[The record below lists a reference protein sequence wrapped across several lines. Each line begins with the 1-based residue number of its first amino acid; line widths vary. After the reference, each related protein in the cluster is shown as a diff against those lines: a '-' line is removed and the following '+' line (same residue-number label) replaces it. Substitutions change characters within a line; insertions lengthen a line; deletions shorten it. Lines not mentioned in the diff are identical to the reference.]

1 MKTFCLL
8 LLSAWLLA
16 QSASA
21 QNFRL
26 GAKTGL
32 NYATVR
38 NQYTAAGQQ
47 RALPGPIGGITAR
60 WYCMGTMHWH
70 LQAELLYSAK
80 GDRLR
85 IQTPGETLR
94 YRRRLHYLD
103 LPVMMRMDW
112 KGFTAEAGPQVGYL
126 LGARN
131 DTPYGVVRGSSS
143 LRRLPLGYVAG
154 LGYESRWGVGLTLR
168 YNADLTSVGRYDPA
182 FGGARNA
189 ALQVL
194 LGYTSHMWY

>member
-1 MKTFCLL
+1 M
-8 LLSAWLLA
+8 
-16 QSASA
+16 
-21 QNFRL
+21 R
-26 GAKTGL
+26 
-32 NYATVR
+32 
-38 NQYTAAGQQ
+38 
-47 RALPGPIGGITAR
+47 
-60 WYCMGTMHWH
+60 WH

-80 GDRLR
+80 GDQLR
-85 IQTPGETLR
+85 IKAPGETLH

-112 KGFTAEAGPQVGYL
+112 KGITAEVGPQFGYL

-131 DTPYGVVRGSSS
+131 DTPYGVVRGTSS

-168 YNADLTSVGRYDPA
+168 YNADLTSVGTYDPT

-189 ALQVL
+189 VFQLL
-194 LGYTSHMWY
+194 LGYTSHTWY